1 MPCVLENLETKEVKG
16 APPPRIEIQG
26 FRRTSFDELCHILD
40 RLEIAMR
47 KFKSGRFSTLMDAI
61 VATRRTIIKLGER
74 AAVKQKP
81 QALAEGAVELI
92 KTIVD
97 DLESGKIRRVRLAVR
112 SLPRDPQDGGK
123 SQ

>member
-1 MPCVLENLETKEVKG
+1 M
-16 APPPRIEIQG
+16 
-26 FRRTSFDELCHILD
+26 
-40 RLEIAMR
+40 
-47 KFKSGRFSTLMDAI
+47 
-61 VATRRTIIKLGER
+61 
-74 AAVKQKP
+74 KQKT
-81 QALAEGAVELI
+81 QALAEGVVKLI